1 MNKKTLVITLG
12 LALIASG
19 MGDAFAAI
27 VKPSNNT
34 FRLKFDYKLLRVPCL
49 EQMEGYICT
58 LPLEQKLIIDS
69 DNSEEGN
76 FEELNKAIF

>member
-12 LALIASG
+12 LALIAS
-19 MGDAFAAI
+19 DASAAI
-27 VKPSNNT
+27 VEPSRNT

-49 EQMEGYICT
+49 KPLEGYICT
-58 LPLEQKLIIDS
+58 LPFEQKLLIDS
-69 DNSEEGN
+69 DNTEEGN

>member
-1 MNKKTLVITLG
+1 MNKKTLVIILG
-12 LALIASG
+12 LALLGSG
-19 MGDAFAAI
+19 TGEAFAAI

-34 FRLKFDYKLLRVPCL
+34 FRFKFDYKPLKVPCL

-58 LPLEQKLIIDS
+58 LPLERKLIIDS
-69 DNSEEGN
+69 DNTEEGN